1 MTKAAVGVRVKPE
14 DEASKSS
21 PNFLPGGGVRGGERR
36 ERGWGNKDARG
47 RSRDSGFT
55 ICTCGLKSLGQCASD
70 TANYERAFHPLTL
83 RGDVGE
89 GLRVK
94 GRRRGAGKV
103 NFKEGTDKKVNNR
116 DLNHSGHL
124 ELQPLFPPPLPSS
137 GTSSSYFRMF

>member
-21 PNFLPGGGVRGGERR
+21 PNFLPGGGVAGGGERR

-70 TANYERAFHPLTL
+70 TANYERAFHPLSL

-89 GLRVK
+89 G
-94 GRRRGAGKV
+94 G
-103 NFKEGTDKKVNNR
+103 E
-116 DLNHSGHL
+116 
-124 ELQPLFPPPLPSS
+124 
-137 GTSSSYFRMF
+137 